1 MPLKRIFPGQYPEI
15 KNKDGTVSN
24 VKTTVVG
31 FDDGFY
37 VLPTMRDGI
46 QMSTEQAIKK
56 AKSSGLKNYPRYET
70 QKDAVNFSK
79 NIHDKID
86 KFGFL
91 KRWA

>member
-56 AKSSGLKNYPRYET
+56 AKSSGLKNYTRYET

-91 KRWA
+91 KR